1 LRKANAKKGEVPA
14 MNRLTRNNDVQVL
27 GLLLPL
33 DTLETPP
40 ELTPREREVLCWLA
54 TGKTDP
60 DIAALLGISVRT
72 VHKHLE
78 HIYVKLGVETRTAAV
93 MRALGAWGVEGIG
106 GIGAGAQTYNR
117 MFNQIKQLAG
127 TPGRRLAPSKR
138 KHATP

>member
-1 LRKANAKKGEVPA
+1 

-27 GLLLPL
+27 GLLA
-33 DTLETPP
+33 TLEAPP

-54 TGKTDP
+54 TGKTDA

-93 MRALGAWGVEGIG
+93 MRALGAWGAGGLG